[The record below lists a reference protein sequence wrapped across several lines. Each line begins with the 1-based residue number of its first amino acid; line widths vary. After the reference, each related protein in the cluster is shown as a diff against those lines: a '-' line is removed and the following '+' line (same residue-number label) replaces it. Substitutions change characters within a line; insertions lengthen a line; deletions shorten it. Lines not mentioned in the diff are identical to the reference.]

1 MPCQG
6 MGMEGQGQGPSE
18 SVLGQGSSEAKG
30 TEVRSRSLWAVP
42 GAEGLGGLR
51 LSVSAG
57 KGRGDVL
64 VVRQDMKP
72 GLQAPER
79 GQDPVL

>member
-1 MPCQG
+1 MPGQG
-6 MGMEGQGQGPSE
+6 VGMEGRGQGLSE
-18 SVLGQGSSEAKG
+18 SVLGQGSSGAKG
-30 TEVRSRSLWAVP
+30 TEVRRSLQAVP

-51 LSVSAG
+51 LSMPAG